1 MNKILTL
8 LKEHYETVLLTLAS
22 LLLLLALIKPQIQ
35 LKQEVHNYLLVADV
49 SQSMNAE
56 DMKLNNQPVSR
67 LAYTQHMMKEVVKTS
82 PCGTY
87 IGLGIFAA
95 ENVALLSM
103 PLEVCKNYDVINDI
117 IDHLEWRMAW
127 SGNSRMTFG
136 IKAAEATFEYL
147 NIPAQ
152 MLFFTDGDESPK
164 ANGINKLDISNVR
177 IGKNVILVGVGGY
190 EPAPVKRFNSNN
202 KFVGYWGTDAAA
214 ESAGGGIMYND
225 ASKDDPDP
233 PVAYAE
239 FDRYLSKQDVS
250 HLKDMA
256 SEIKGQ
262 YIEGLDNPDF
272 YRFVQSQT
280 PAAKF
285 VTDYSVRW
293 IFLMIAAMLVLATY
307 TPDLLSY
314 RFDKRLLRR
323 SIKLKDKI

>member
-1 MNKILTL
+1 MKKVLNIFKDN
-8 LKEHYETVLLTLAS
+8 YETVLLVLAS
-22 LLLLLALIKPQIQ
+22 LFLLLALIKPEIP

-56 DMKLNNQPVSR
+56 DMKVNNLPVSR
-67 LAYTQHMMKEVVKTS
+67 LVYTQHMMKNVVKTS

-87 IGLGIFAA
+87 VSVGIFAA
-95 ENVALLSM
+95 ENVALLFM
-103 PLEVCKNYDVINDI
+103 PLEVCKNFDIINDS

-136 IKAAEATFEYL
+136 VKAAEATFDYL

-177 IGKNVILVGVGGY
+177 IGKNVIFVGVGGH
-190 EPAPVKRFNSNN
+190 EAAPIKRFNANN

-225 ASKDDPDP
+225 ASLDDP

-239 FDRYLSKQDVS
+239 FDRYLSKQDVE
-250 HLKDMA
+250 HLKDMTN
-256 SEIKGQ
+256 EIKGQ
-262 YIEGLDNPDF
+262 YIEGADKPEF
-272 YRFVQSQT
+272 YEFVQSQT

-285 VTDYSVRW
+285 VTAYSARW
-293 IFLMIAAMLVLATY
+293 IFLVIAALLVLATY
-307 TPDLLSY
+307 IPDVLSY
-314 RFDKRLLRR
+314 RFDKRLFSRP
-323 SIKLKDKI
+323 

>member
-1 MNKILTL
+1 MKKIITT
-8 LKEHYETVLLTLAS
+8 LKENYETALLVTAS
-22 LLLLLALIKPQIQ
+22 LFLLLALIKPQIQ
-35 LKQEVHNYLLVADV
+35 LKQEVHNYLLVADI

-56 DMKLNNQPVSR
+56 DMKVGNNTVSR
-67 LAYTQHMMKEVVKTS
+67 LAYTQHLMKEVVKTS

-87 IGLGIFAA
+87 VSVGVFAA
-95 ENVALLSM
+95 ENVALLFM
-103 PLEVCKNYDVINDI
+103 PLEVCANFDI
-117 IDHLEWRMAW
+117 ITDSIDHLEWRMAW

-152 MLFFTDGDESPK
+152 MLFFTDGDEAPK

-177 IGKNVILVGVGGY
+177 IGKNVIFVGVGGH
-190 EPAPVKRFNSNN
+190 EAVPIKRFNANN

-239 FDRYLSKQDVS
+239 FDRFLSKQDVE
-250 HLKDMA
+250 HLKEMT

-262 YIEGLDNPDF
+262 YIEGKDNPEF
-272 YRFVQSQT
+272 YEFVQSQT

-285 VTDYSVRW
+285 VTAYSVRW
-293 IFLMIAAMLVLATY
+293 IFLLIAALLVLATY
-307 TPDLLSY
+307 IPDLLSH
-314 RFDKRLLRR
+314 RFDKRLF
-323 SIKLKDKI
+323 KWKT

>member
-1 MNKILTL
+1 MNKILTF
-8 LKEHYETVLLTLAS
+8 LKDHYETVLLIFTS
-22 LLLLLALIKPQIQ
+22 LFLLLALIKPQIQ

-56 DMKLNNQPVSR
+56 DMKVNNQPVSR
-67 LAYTQHMMKEVVKTS
+67 LVYTQHMMKQVVKTS

-87 IGLGIFAA
+87 VSVGIFAA
-95 ENVALLSM
+95 ENVALLVM
-103 PLEVCKNYDVINDI
+103 PLEVCKNFDIINDT

-136 IKAAEATFEYL
+136 VKAAEATFEYL

-164 ANGINKLDISNVR
+164 ASGINKLDISNVR
-177 IGKNVILVGVGGY
+177 IGKNVIFVGIGGV
-190 EPAPVKRFNSNN
+190 EPAPIKRFNANN

-239 FDRYLSKQDVS
+239 FDRYLSKLDAE
-250 HLKDMA
+250 HLKDMTA
-256 SEIKGQ
+256 EIKGQ
-262 YIEGLDNPDF
+262 YVEGADKPEF
-272 YRFVQSQT
+272 YSFVQSQT

-293 IFLMIAAMLVLATY
+293 IFLLMAAFLVLATY
-307 TPDLLSY
+307 IPDLVSG
-314 RFDKRLLRR
+314 RFDKHLFKRQ
-323 SIKLKDKI
+323 S

>member
-1 MNKILTL
+1 MNKIITF
-8 LKEHYETVLLTLAS
+8 LKDHYETALLIFAS
-22 LLLLLALIKPQIQ
+22 LFLLLALIKPQIQ

-67 LAYTQHMMKEVVKTS
+67 LVYTQHMMKQVVKTS

-87 IGLGIFAA
+87 VSVGIFAA
-95 ENVALLSM
+95 ENVALLVM
-103 PLEVCKNYDVINDI
+103 PLEVCKNFDIINDT

-136 IKAAEATFEYL
+136 VKAAEATFDYL
-147 NIPAQ
+147 NVPAQ

-177 IGKNVILVGVGGY
+177 IGKNVIFVGVGGN
-190 EPAPVKRFNSNN
+190 EPVPIKRFNANN

-239 FDRYLSKQDVS
+239 FDRYLSKLDAE
-250 HLKDMA
+250 HLKDMTA
-256 SEIKGQ
+256 EIKGQ
-262 YIEGLDNPDF
+262 YVEGADKPEF
-272 YRFVQSQT
+272 YSFVQSQT

-293 IFLMIAAMLVLATY
+293 IFLLMAAFLVLATY
-307 TPDLLSY
+307 IPDLVSG
-314 RFDKRLLRR
+314 RFDKHLFKRQ
-323 SIKLKDKI
+323 S

>member
-8 LKEHYETVLLTLAS
+8 LKNHYETVLLILAS
-22 LLLLLALIKPQIQ
+22 LLLLLALIKPEIQ
-35 LKQEVHNYLLVADV
+35 LKQKVHNYLLVADV

-56 DMKLNNQPVSR
+56 DMKVNNETVSR
-67 LAYTQHMMKEVVKTS
+67 LAYTQHMMKQVVKTS

-87 IGLGIFAA
+87 VSVGVFAA
-95 ENVALLSM
+95 ENVALLLM
-103 PLEVCKNYDVINDI
+103 PLEVCKNFDILNDT

-136 IKAAEATFEYL
+136 VKAAEATFEYL

-177 IGKNVILVGVGGY
+177 IGKNVICVGIGGH
-190 EPAPVKRFNSNN
+190 EPVAIKRFNANN

-239 FDRYLSKQDVS
+239 FDRYLSKQDVE
-250 HLKDMA
+250 HLKEMTA
-256 SEIKGQ
+256 EIKGQ
-262 YIEGLDNPDF
+262 YVEGVDNPEF
-272 YRFVQSQT
+272 YSFVQSQA

-293 IFLMIAAMLVLATY
+293 LFLLIAALMVIATY
-307 TPDLLSY
+307 IPDLVAN
-314 RFDKRLLRR
+314 RFDKRLF
-323 SIKLKDKI
+323 KWKT

>member
-1 MNKILTL
+1 MKKLLNL
-8 LKEHYETVLLTLAS
+8 LKDNYETALLALAS
-22 LLLLLALIKPQIQ
+22 LFLLLALIKPQIP

-56 DMKLNNQPVSR
+56 DMKVNNLPVSR
-67 LAYTQHMMKEVVKTS
+67 LVYTQHMMKKVVQTS

-87 IGLGIFAA
+87 VSVGIFAA
-95 ENVALLSM
+95 ENVALLFM
-103 PLEVCKNYDVINDI
+103 PLEVCKNFDIINDS
-117 IDHLEWRMAW
+117 IDHLQWRMAW

-136 IKAAEATFEYL
+136 VKAAEATFEYL

-177 IGKNVILVGVGGY
+177 IGKNVIFVGIGGH
-190 EPAPVKRFNSNN
+190 EPSPIKRFNANN

-225 ASKDDPDP
+225 ASLDDPDP

-239 FDRYLSKQDVS
+239 FDRYLSKLDVE
-250 HLKDMA
+250 HLKEMTA
-256 SEIKGQ
+256 EIKGQ
-262 YIEGLDNPDF
+262 YVEGLDKPEF
-272 YRFVQSQT
+272 FQFVQSQT

-293 IFLMIAAMLVLATY
+293 VYLVLAALMILATY
-307 TPDLLSY
+307 LPDALSY
-314 RFDKRLLRR
+314 KLR
-323 SIKLKDKI
+323 KQLG

>member
-8 LKEHYETVLLTLAS
+8 LKDHYETVLLVFAS
-22 LLLLLALIKPQIQ
+22 LFLLLALIKPQIQ

-67 LAYTQHMMKEVVKTS
+67 LVYTQHMMKQVVKS
-82 PCGTY
+82 SSCGTY
-87 IGLGIFAA
+87 VSVGIFAA
-95 ENVALLSM
+95 ENVALLVM
-103 PLEVCKNYDVINDI
+103 PLEVCKNFDIINDT
-117 IDHLEWRMAW
+117 IDHMEWRMAW

-136 IKAAEATFEYL
+136 VKAAEVTFEYL

-164 ANGINKLDISNVR
+164 ASGINKLDISNVR
-177 IGKNVILVGVGGY
+177 IGKNVIFVGIGGV
-190 EPAPVKRFNSNN
+190 EPAPIKRFNANN

-239 FDRYLSKQDVS
+239 FDRYLSKLDAE
-250 HLKDMA
+250 HLKDMTA
-256 SEIKGQ
+256 EIKGQ
-262 YIEGLDNPDF
+262 YVEGADKPEF
-272 YRFVQSQT
+272 YSFVQSQT

-293 IFLMIAAMLVLATY
+293 IFLLMAAFLVLATY
-307 TPDLLSY
+307 IPDLVSG
-314 RFDKRLLRR
+314 RFDKHLFKRQ
-323 SIKLKDKI
+323 S

>member
-1 MNKILTL
+1 MKNIISTL
-8 LKEHYETVLLTLAS
+8 KDNYETALLIMAS
-22 LLLLLALIKPQIQ
+22 LFLLLALVKPEIQ
-35 LKQEVHNYLLVADV
+35 LKQEVHNYLLVADI

-56 DMKLNNQPVSR
+56 DMKVGAQSVSR
-67 LAYTQHMMKEVVKTS
+67 LAYTQHLMKEVVKTS

-87 IGLGIFAA
+87 VSVGVFAA
-95 ENVALLSM
+95 ENVALLFM
-103 PLEVCKNYDVINDI
+103 PLEVCANFDI
-117 IDHLEWRMAW
+117 ITDSIDHLEWRMAW

-152 MLFFTDGDESPK
+152 MLFFTDGDEAPK

-177 IGKNVILVGVGGY
+177 IGKNVVFVGVGGH
-190 EPAPVKRFNSNN
+190 EPAPIKRFNANN

-239 FDRYLSKQDVS
+239 FDRFLSKLDVE
-250 HLKDMA
+250 HLKEMTH
-256 SEIKGQ
+256 EIKGQ
-262 YIEGLDNPDF
+262 YIEGADKPKF
-272 YRFVQSQT
+272 YEFVQSQT

-285 VTDYSVRW
+285 VTAYSVRW
-293 IFLMIAAMLVLATY
+293 IFLIIAALLVLATY
-307 TPDLLSY
+307 IPDVLSY
-314 RFDKRLLRR
+314 RFDKRLFKR
-323 SIKLKDKI
+323 SA

>member
-1 MNKILTL
+1 MNKILTF
-8 LKEHYETVLLTLAS
+8 LKDHYETVLLIFTS
-22 LLLLLALIKPQIQ
+22 LFLLLALIKPQIQ

-56 DMKLNNQPVSR
+56 DMKVNNQPVSR
-67 LAYTQHMMKEVVKTS
+67 LVYTQHMMKQVVKTS

-87 IGLGIFAA
+87 VSVGIFAA
-95 ENVALLSM
+95 ENVALLVM
-103 PLEVCKNYDVINDI
+103 PLEVCKNFDIINDT

-136 IKAAEATFEYL
+136 VKAAEATFEYL

-177 IGKNVILVGVGGY
+177 IGKNVIFVGIGGV
-190 EPAPVKRFNSNN
+190 EPAPIKRFNANN

-239 FDRYLSKQDVS
+239 FDRYLSKLDVE
-250 HLKDMA
+250 HLKDMTA
-256 SEIKGQ
+256 EIKGQ
-262 YIEGLDNPDF
+262 YIEGADKPEF
-272 YRFVQSQT
+272 YSFVQSQT

-293 IFLMIAAMLVLATY
+293 IFLMMAAFLVLATY
-307 TPDLLSY
+307 IPDLVSN
-314 RFDKRLLRR
+314 RFDKRLFKRQ
-323 SIKLKDKI
+323 S

>member
-1 MNKILTL
+1 MKKIITT
-8 LKEHYETVLLTLAS
+8 LKENYETALLVMAS
-22 LLLLLALIKPQIQ
+22 LFLLLALIKPQIQ
-35 LKQEVHNYLLVADV
+35 LKQEVHNYLLVADI

-56 DMKLNNQPVSR
+56 DVKVGNNNVSR
-67 LAYTQHMMKEVVKTS
+67 LVYTQHLMKEVVKTS

-87 IGLGIFAA
+87 VSVGVFAA
-95 ENVALLSM
+95 ENVALLFM
-103 PLEVCKNYDVINDI
+103 PLEVCANFDI
-117 IDHLEWRMAW
+117 ITDSIDHLEWRMAW

-152 MLFFTDGDESPK
+152 MLFFTDGDEAPK

-177 IGKNVILVGVGGY
+177 IGKNVIFVGVGGH
-190 EPAPVKRFNSNN
+190 EAVPIKRFNANN

-239 FDRYLSKQDVS
+239 FDRFLSKLDVE

-256 SEIKGQ
+256 NEIKGQ
-262 YIEGLDNPDF
+262 YIEAADKPEF
-272 YRFVQSQT
+272 YEFVQSQT

-285 VTDYSVRW
+285 VTAYSVRW
-293 IFLMIAAMLVLATY
+293 IFLIIAAFLVLATY
-307 TPDLLSY
+307 IPDLLSY
-314 RFDKRLLRR
+314 RFDKRLF
-323 SIKLKDKI
+323 KWKT

>member
-1 MNKILTL
+1 MNKIVNL
-8 LKEHYETVLLTLAS
+8 LKDNYETVLLVLAS
-22 LLLLLALIKPQIQ
+22 LFLLLALIKPQIQ

-56 DMKLNNQPVSR
+56 DMKLSNQPVSR
-67 LAYTQHMMKEVVKTS
+67 LVYTQHMMRNVVKTS

-87 IGLGIFAA
+87 VSVGVFAA
-95 ENVALLSM
+95 ENVALLVF
-103 PLEVCKNYDVINDI
+103 PLEVCKNFDILNDT

-177 IGKNVILVGVGGY
+177 IGKSIILVGVGGQN
-190 EPAPVKRFNSNN
+190 PAPIKRFNANN

-239 FDRYLSKQDVS
+239 FDRYLSKQDVA
-250 HLKDMA
+250 HLKDMTA
-256 SEIKGQ
+256 EIKGQ
-262 YIEGLDNPDF
+262 YIEGLDKPEF
-272 YRFVQSQT
+272 YDFVQSQA

-293 IFLMIAAMLVLATY
+293 VYLGLAILMVLATY
-307 TPDLLSY
+307 LPDALSNWAS
-314 RFDKRLLRR
+314 RNLAKR
-323 SIKLKDKI
+323 KLNK

>member
-1 MNKILTL
+1 MKNVLNM
-8 LKEHYETVLLTLAS
+8 LKNNYETVLLILAS
-22 LLLLLALIKPQIQ
+22 LFLLLALIKPQIQ
-35 LKQEVHNYLLVADV
+35 LKQDVHNYLLVADV

-56 DMKLNNQPVSR
+56 DMKVNNQPVSR
-67 LAYTQHMMKEVVKTS
+67 LVYTQHMMKQVVKTS

-87 IGLGIFAA
+87 ISVGIFAA
-95 ENVALLSM
+95 ENVALLFM
-103 PLEVCKNYDVINDI
+103 PLEVCKNFDIINDT

-136 IKAAEATFEYL
+136 VKAAEATFDYL

-177 IGKNVILVGVGGY
+177 IGKNVIFVGVGGN
-190 EPAPVKRFNSNN
+190 EPAPIKRFNANN

-214 ESAGGGIMYND
+214 ESAGGGVMYND

-239 FDRYLSKQDVS
+239 FDRYLSKQDVE
-250 HLKDMA
+250 HLKEMTA
-256 SEIKGQ
+256 EINGQ
-262 YIEGLDNPDF
+262 YIEGLDKPEF
-272 YRFVQSQT
+272 YSFIQSQT

-285 VTDYSVRW
+285 ETDYSVRW
-293 IFLMIAAMLVLATY
+293 IFLTIAIILVLSTY
-307 TPDLLSY
+307 LPDLRSHLNA
-314 RFDKRLLRR
+314 KRNDLRVR
-323 SIKLKDKI
+323 